1 MELDL
6 TSAFVKAQKEW
17 AQEIMLQTAEF
28 ILKWNEDE
36 IITSQVAF

>member
-6 TSAFVKAQKEW
+6 TSAFVKAQKER
-17 AQEIMLQTAEF
+17 AQDFRLQTADF